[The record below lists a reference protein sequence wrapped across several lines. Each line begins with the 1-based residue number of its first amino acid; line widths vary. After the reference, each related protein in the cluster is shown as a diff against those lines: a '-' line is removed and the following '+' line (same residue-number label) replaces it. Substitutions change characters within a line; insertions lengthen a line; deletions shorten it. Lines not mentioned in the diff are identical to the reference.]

1 VRLQGRRLPMTVITY
16 SNTKYKEGIRDLFA
30 SYELDWP
37 ELKATSVNNDYV
49 ALLNDKGQV
58 ICLRLPYLLC
68 ESKFNLFDP
77 DTEGKEYIVDM
88 VLLSDPDRLVV
99 SSRFDTIRMIDIH
112 SHRLLDKFMLPRY
125 WSVSD
130 DYFVSSVK
138 RGKFGRYIVNCN
150 PITGLVVIDIE
161 KFSIF
166 NSIRYR
172 NILFGTVAFLD
183 DENILF
189 RPGPQYSGLPC
200 CNVTMIWDFVNNR
213 LTQVD
218 SLCNYEMYGLKVVD
232 DSGYL
237 YAKTSLR
244 TMTRFKRTKD
254 NRFVECGS
262 FSMMDCNLAWFHI
275 IDDYCLALYRYG
287 CADPYYFVV
296 LDKET
301 FEVIGGASFFHPAI
315 RSVHLTPDEKMLV
328 TVSENSGKFLI
339 KAVDVRRLIEAVIG

>member
-1 VRLQGRRLPMTVITY
+1 MTVITY
-16 SNTKYKEGIRDLFA
+16 SNTKYKEGIKDLFA

-37 ELKATSVNNDYV
+37 VLKAASVNNDYV
-49 ALLNDKGQV
+49 ALLNDEGQV

-68 ESKFNLFDP
+68 ESKFRLFDQ

-99 SSRFDTIRMIDIH
+99 NSRFDTVKMIDIH
-112 SHRLLDKFMLPRY
+112 SHRLIDKFMLPRY

-130 DYFVSSVK
+130 DYFVSSI
-138 RGKFGRYIVNCN
+138 RNGKFGRYIVNCN

-189 RPGPQYSGLPC
+189 RPGPHYSGPHRC
-200 CNVTMIWDFVNNR
+200 DVVVTMIWDFVNNR

-218 SLCNYEMYGLKVVD
+218 SLYDYEIYGLKVVD

-237 YAKTSLR
+237 YAKTSPS
-244 TMTRFKRTKD
+244 TMTRFKRTKAD
-254 NRFVECGS
+254 HFVKHGS

-275 IDDYCLALYRYG
+275 IDDYCLALYRHG
-287 CADPYYFVV
+287 LMDPHYFVV
-296 LDKET
+296 LDKAT
-301 FEVIGGASFFHPAI
+301 FKIIGGACFFHPVI
-315 RSVHLTPDEKMLV
+315 RSAYLTPDERTLV
-328 TVSENSGKFLI
+328 ILSADNGKFFI